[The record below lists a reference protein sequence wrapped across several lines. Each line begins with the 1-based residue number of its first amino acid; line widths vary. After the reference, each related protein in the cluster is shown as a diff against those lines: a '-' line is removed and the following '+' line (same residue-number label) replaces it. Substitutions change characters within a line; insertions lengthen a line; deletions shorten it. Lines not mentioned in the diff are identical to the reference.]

1 MNINQVCDRLQILI
15 KVRLQNNISP
25 IIVGISGGQGSGKS
39 TLSRILS
46 KKLEIKKIPSAVL
59 SLDDFYHTKDERK
72 KLSREIHPLAVR
84 RGVPGTHDTA
94 FLNRVLSFLRKQDY
108 PLPIKVPIF
117 EKGIDDRK
125 PPEFWPSITEY
136 PRVVFIEGWCIGAFS
151 ESLAATPETEWELNN
166 DPKGIWKK
174 WTKNQ
179 AKNYEEIWNSINFLI
194 FIEQKDFNQVVED
207 RWRQEQKILSLNQ
220 SHTFQTKEE
229 VREFCN
235 LFESWTYQ
243 IWKFCKSH
251 ANVTLKRDLDY
262 NFSWEEN
269 YE

>member
-1 MNINQVCDRLQILI
+1 M
-15 KVRLQNNISP
+15 
-25 IIVGISGGQGSGKS
+25 IV
-39 TLSRILS
+39 
-46 KKLEIKKIPSAVL
+46 PS
-59 SLDDFYHTKDERK
+59 
-72 KLSREIHPLAVR
+72 
-84 RGVPGTHDTA
+84 
-94 FLNRVLSFLRKQDY
+94 
-108 PLPIKVPIF
+108 F

-220 SHTFQTKEE
+220 SHTFQNKEE